1 MPDLEVNVFNQ
12 KIKLSYKE
20 NEKQRL
26 IKAVEILNNN
36 FNKYSHLHGKVS
48 DLKIATLISLELQDS
63 IGDIQVL
70 KDKLSLNE
78 TNNKLLKKKIESRK
92 KEFEENIDTI
102 KKLKSELN
110 NKTDEL
116 SKLEYVLE
124 GFHSE
129 LMQIKNNIL
138 KKNHE

>member
-138 KKNHE
+138 KKKHE